1 MFAKK
6 ARTEAAAA
14 AASDDSEERDV
25 KIPVEADDEVAKA
38 HAASDETAAEAAS
51 AEPADRDDTPEQA
64 AASQAMTEEEMV
76 EAAIRA
82 GEEAAANDFK
92 LKYEQAQNE
101 LAEVR
106 KKLAAAEETA
116 TTADAK
122 VREAQDRVAR
132 LQADWDNYRRR
143 TASERLA
150 EKSRAT
156 EKLVTA
162 LLPVLDDMERA
173 IAHARQQQ
181 LDDAFAQFVDGVDAV
196 RTKMLDVFAHEG
208 VEAIDPKGEPF
219 NPLEQQAVGRVEDS
233 SQYDETVNDV
243 YQKGYRMA
251 DRVLRS
257 AMVTVTYGGPK
268 RPAPEAEAADE
279 PAPAAE
285 AESGAAEA
293 DADSASE

>member
-38 HAASDETAAEAAS
+38 QAASDETAAEAAGAEAVS

-116 TTADAK
+116 TTAD
-122 VREAQDRVAR
+122 QGAR
-132 LQADWDNYRRR
+132 GAR
-143 TASERLA
+143 
-150 EKSRAT
+150 SRGSPA
-156 EKLVTA
+156 
-162 LLPVLDDMERA
+162 
-173 IAHARQQQ
+173 
-181 LDDAFAQFVDGVDAV
+181 
-196 RTKMLDVFAHEG
+196 
-208 VEAIDPKGEPF
+208 
-219 NPLEQQAVGRVEDS
+219 
-233 SQYDETVNDV
+233 
-243 YQKGYRMA
+243 
-251 DRVLRS
+251 
-257 AMVTVTYGGPK
+257 GGL
-268 RPAPEAEAADE
+268 
-279 PAPAAE
+279 
-285 AESGAAEA
+285 G
-293 DADSASE
+293 

>member
-38 HAASDETAAEAAS
+38 QAASDETAAEAAS

-106 KKLAAAEETA
+106 KKLAAAEDTA

-173 IAHARQQQ
+173 IDHARTQEM
-181 LDDAFAQFVDGVDAV
+181 DEAFSQFVDGVEAV
-196 RTKMLDVFAHEG
+196 RAKMLDVFGHEG
-208 VEAIDPKGEPF
+208 VEAIDPKGEAF
-219 NPLEQQAVGRVEDS
+219 NPLEHQAVGRVEDPE
-233 SQYDETVNDV
+233 QYDETVNDV

-251 DRVLRS
+251 DRVLRA
-257 AMVTVTYGGPK
+257 AMVTVTYGGEK
-268 RPAPEAEAADE
+268 RPSPEPEASEEAPDAASDEAAE
-279 PAPAAE
+279 
-285 AESGAAEA
+285 
-293 DADSASE
+293 

>member
-6 ARTEAAAA
+6 TRTEAAAA

-38 HAASDETAAEAAS
+38 QAASDETAAEAAS

-106 KKLAAAEETA
+106 KKLAAAEDTA

-173 IAHARQQQ
+173 IDHARTQEM
-181 LDDAFAQFVDGVDAV
+181 DEAFSQFVDGVEAV
-196 RTKMLDVFAHEG
+196 RAKMLDVFGHEG
-208 VEAIDPKGEPF
+208 VEAIDPKGEAF
-219 NPLEQQAVGRVEDS
+219 NPLEHQAVGRVEDPE
-233 SQYDETVNDV
+233 QYDETVNDV

-251 DRVLRS
+251 DRVLRA
-257 AMVTVTYGGPK
+257 AMVTVTYGGEK
-268 RPAPEAEAADE
+268 RPSPEPEASEEAPDAASDEAAE
-279 PAPAAE
+279 
-285 AESGAAEA
+285 
-293 DADSASE
+293 

>member
-38 HAASDETAAEAAS
+38 QAASDETAAEAAS

-122 VREAQDRVAR
+122 VHEAQDRVAR

-173 IAHARQQQ
+173 IDHARTQEM
-181 LDDAFAQFVDGVDAV
+181 DEAFSQFVDGVEAV
-196 RTKMLDVFAHEG
+196 RAKMLDVFGHEG
-208 VEAIDPKGEPF
+208 VEAIDPKGEAF
-219 NPLEQQAVGRVEDS
+219 NPLEHQAVGRVEDPE
-233 SQYDETVNDV
+233 QYDETVNDV

-251 DRVLRS
+251 DRVLRA
-257 AMVTVTYGGPK
+257 AMVTVTYGGEK
-268 RPAPEAEAADE
+268 RPVPEPEASEEAPDAASDEAAE
-279 PAPAAE
+279 
-285 AESGAAEA
+285 
-293 DADSASE
+293 

>member
-38 HAASDETAAEAAS
+38 QAASDETAAEAAS

-173 IAHARQQQ
+173 IDHARTQEM
-181 LDDAFAQFVDGVDAV
+181 DEAFSQFVDGVEAV
-196 RTKMLDVFAHEG
+196 RAKMLDVFGHEG
-208 VEAIDPKGEPF
+208 VEAIDPKGEAF
-219 NPLEQQAVGRVEDS
+219 NPLEHQAVGRVEDPE
-233 SQYDETVNDV
+233 QYDETVNDV

-251 DRVLRS
+251 DRVLRA
-257 AMVTVTYGGPK
+257 AMVTVTYGGEK
-268 RPAPEAEAADE
+268 RPSPEPEASEEAPDAASDEAAE
-279 PAPAAE
+279 
-285 AESGAAEA
+285 
-293 DADSASE
+293 